1 MGSLEDE
8 GNSNTGVKIR
18 ELYYDILNSKGTK
31 NVYQEGGHNEDL
43 EKKHSKKLDK
53 KRAKALRKQ
62 HKKLQELDEKNKG
75 NDSDSDIPF
84 FMQDASIRSAMRA
97 REFAEMERKEEEK
110 KAAKDAKKKRK
121 RKGSSSDDSD

>member
-1 MGSLEDE
+1 MG
-8 GNSNTGVKIR
+8 T
-18 ELYYDILNSKGTK
+18 KGT
-31 NVYQEGGHNEDL
+31 YEEEANEDM

-75 NDSDSDIPF
+75 EDSDSDIPF

-97 REFAEMERKEEEK
+97 REFAAEEQKLEAKEAAKKSRQGGEEK
-110 KAAKDAKKKRK
+110 KEKIIFQQR
-121 RKGSSSDDSD
+121 